1 MTRSTLLLPIAALA
15 LVLTACE
22 AKFGNDQNA
31 ANQSGN
37 VSAEGK
43 AKEGE
48 LSIHTPGFEMKINIP
63 EGMRH
68 EITGENHDDLLYP
81 GATFGGIHVEGG
93 HDDAHG
99 RSQGQVELAY
109 STADAPDVVARW
121 YQDPARAADLTV
133 ATTNRQ
139 GPGIVIAGTR
149 THDNGD
155 FRVTLTPR
163 AGGGTDG
170 RVLLTDRD

>member
-15 LVLTACE
+15 LALTACE
-22 AKFGNDQNA
+22 AKFGNRQEA

-63 EGMRH
+63 EGVRR
-68 EITGENHDDLLYP
+68 EVASDGHDDLLYP

-99 RSQGQVELAY
+99 RSQGQVELAF
-109 STADAPDVVARW
+109 STGDATEVVARW
-121 YQDPARAADLTV
+121 YQDPARAPDFTV
-133 ATTNRQ
+133 ATTNRA
-139 GPGIVIAGTR
+139 GPAFVIAGTPK
-149 THDNGD
+149 DGD
-155 FRVTLTPR
+155 GTFRVTLTPR

-170 RVLLTDRD
+170 RILLSDRD

>member
-1 MTRSTLLLPIAALA
+1 MTRPTLLLPIAALA

-22 AKFGNDQNA
+22 AKFGNAQQA

-63 EGMRH
+63 EGVRH
-68 EITGENHDDLLYP
+68 EMASDGHDDLLYP

-109 STADAPDVVARW
+109 STPDAPDIVARW
-121 YQDPARAADLTV
+121 YQDPARASDFRV
-133 ATTNRQ
+133 SSATRE
-139 GPGIVIAGTR
+139 GSGFVVAGTPK
-149 THDNGD
+149 DGD
-155 FRVTLTPR
+155 GNFRVTLTPR
-163 AGGGTDG
+163 SGGGTDG
-170 RVLLTDRD
+170 RILLSDRD